1 MNDERNLGE
10 KTDDS
15 GQQPRYEH
23 YQFHEEQRTV
33 LKPSG
38 PSGHRRNQNSFQKK
52 AGATIA
58 LAVIFGLVAAVVF
71 QAANFAADRFLNT
84 GKSSVQIKTTD
95 SVDLQETAS
104 DDSTADKVL
113 SDSENGT
120 VAAVAQASM
129 PSVVAIT
136 TVSVQEIPSFFGYS
150 SHQYKSASTGSGIIV
165 GDNDDEL
172 LIATNNHVVDGA
184 TTLSVCFI
192 GDDVANAETETVNAG
207 DNGDLNVEDAVSA
220 KIKGTDADNDLAVVA
235 VKKSDIP
242 EDTLNQIKIAQIGS
256 SDDLAVGQQVVAIGN
271 ALGYGQSVTSGWISA
286 LNRTISTDDGT
297 NSTGL
302 IQTDA
307 AINPGNSGGALLNM
321 KGELIGINSAKYA
334 DSAVEGM
341 GYAIPISKA
350 KPILEELMNRETREK
365 VDSSKKGYLGVSLAN
380 LTTEAIEMYNMPTG
394 AFVRSVEDDSPAQE
408 AGICKGDIIVK
419 FDGQKVSDGDD
430 LLDKLFYN
438 YQTVA
443 VTLILYGVL
452 FIVVENYY
460 KIRRPRTSKLETLPW
475 STALLIG
482 VIQILALIPGT
493 SRSGSTILGA
503 ILLGCSRSV
512 AAEFSFFL
520 SIPVMF
526 GASLLKLLKFG
537 LHFTGYEAAILLV
550 GMVTAFVVSILAI
563 KFLMGYIKIN
573 NIKPFG
579 YYRIALG
586 VLVLAYFIFL
596 G

>member
-23 YQFHEEQRTV
+23 YQFHEEQGTV

-52 AGATIA
+52 AGTTIA

-150 SHQYKSASTGSGIIV
+150 SRQYKSASTGSGIIV

-365 VDSSKKGYLGVSLAN
+365 VDSSKKGYLGVSLAS

-394 AFVRSVEDDSPAQE
+394 AFVRNVENDSPTQE

-430 LLDKLFYN
+430 LLDKL
-438 YQTVA
+438 Q
-443 VTLILYGVL
+443 
-452 FIVVENYY
+452 YY
-460 KIRRPRTSKLETLPW
+460 KSGEKIEAVIARATNGEYEENTIELTLGTRPDNE
-475 STALLIG
+475 
-482 VIQILALIPGT
+482 
-493 SRSGSTILGA
+493 
-503 ILLGCSRSV
+503 
-512 AAEFSFFL
+512 
-520 SIPVMF
+520 
-526 GASLLKLLKFG
+526 
-537 LHFTGYEAAILLV
+537 
-550 GMVTAFVVSILAI
+550 
-563 KFLMGYIKIN
+563 
-573 NIKPFG
+573 
-579 YYRIALG
+579 
-586 VLVLAYFIFL
+586 
-596 G
+596 

>member
-23 YQFHEEQRTV
+23 YQFHEEQGTV

-52 AGATIA
+52 AGTTIA

-150 SHQYKSASTGSGIIV
+150 SRQYKSASTGSGIIV

-334 DSAVEGM
+334 DSAVAGM

-430 LLDKLFYN
+430 LLDKL
-438 YQTVA
+438 Q
-443 VTLILYGVL
+443 
-452 FIVVENYY
+452 YY
-460 KIRRPRTSKLETLPW
+460 KSGEKIEAVIARATNGEYEENTIELTLGTRPDNE
-475 STALLIG
+475 
-482 VIQILALIPGT
+482 
-493 SRSGSTILGA
+493 
-503 ILLGCSRSV
+503 
-512 AAEFSFFL
+512 
-520 SIPVMF
+520 
-526 GASLLKLLKFG
+526 
-537 LHFTGYEAAILLV
+537 
-550 GMVTAFVVSILAI
+550 
-563 KFLMGYIKIN
+563 
-573 NIKPFG
+573 
-579 YYRIALG
+579 
-586 VLVLAYFIFL
+586 
-596 G
+596 

>member
-10 KTDDS
+10 KIDDS

-23 YQFHEEQRTV
+23 YQFHEEQGTV

-365 VDSSKKGYLGVSLAN
+365 VDNSKKGYLGVSLAN

-430 LLDKLFYN
+430 LLDKL
-438 YQTVA
+438 Q
-443 VTLILYGVL
+443 
-452 FIVVENYY
+452 YY
-460 KIRRPRTSKLETLPW
+460 KSGEKIEAVIARATNGEYEENTIELTLGTRPDNE
-475 STALLIG
+475 
-482 VIQILALIPGT
+482 
-493 SRSGSTILGA
+493 
-503 ILLGCSRSV
+503 
-512 AAEFSFFL
+512 
-520 SIPVMF
+520 
-526 GASLLKLLKFG
+526 
-537 LHFTGYEAAILLV
+537 
-550 GMVTAFVVSILAI
+550 
-563 KFLMGYIKIN
+563 
-573 NIKPFG
+573 
-579 YYRIALG
+579 
-586 VLVLAYFIFL
+586 
-596 G
+596 

>member
-23 YQFHEEQRTV
+23 YQFHEEQGTV

-150 SHQYKSASTGSGIIV
+150 SRQYKSASTGSGIIV

-242 EDTLNQIKIAQIGS
+242 EDTLNQINIAQIGS

-365 VDSSKKGYLGVSLAN
+365 VDSSKKGYLGVSLAS

-394 AFVRSVEDDSPAQE
+394 AFVRNVENDSPAQE

-430 LLDKLFYN
+430 LLDKL
-438 YQTVA
+438 Q
-443 VTLILYGVL
+443 
-452 FIVVENYY
+452 YY
-460 KIRRPRTSKLETLPW
+460 KSGEKIEAVIARATNGEYEENTIELTLGTRPDNE
-475 STALLIG
+475 
-482 VIQILALIPGT
+482 
-493 SRSGSTILGA
+493 
-503 ILLGCSRSV
+503 
-512 AAEFSFFL
+512 
-520 SIPVMF
+520 
-526 GASLLKLLKFG
+526 
-537 LHFTGYEAAILLV
+537 
-550 GMVTAFVVSILAI
+550 
-563 KFLMGYIKIN
+563 
-573 NIKPFG
+573 
-579 YYRIALG
+579 
-586 VLVLAYFIFL
+586 
-596 G
+596 

>member
-10 KTDDS
+10 KTDDF

-23 YQFHEEQRTV
+23 YQFHEEQGTV

-95 SVDLQETAS
+95 SVDLQETES

-150 SHQYKSASTGSGIIV
+150 SRQYKSASTGSGIIV

-365 VDSSKKGYLGVSLAN
+365 VDSSKKGYLGVSLAS

-394 AFVRSVEDDSPAQE
+394 AFVRNVENDSPAQE

-430 LLDKLFYN
+430 LLDKL
-438 YQTVA
+438 Q
-443 VTLILYGVL
+443 
-452 FIVVENYY
+452 YY
-460 KIRRPRTSKLETLPW
+460 KSGEKIEAVIARATNGEYEENTIELTLGTRPDNE
-475 STALLIG
+475 
-482 VIQILALIPGT
+482 
-493 SRSGSTILGA
+493 
-503 ILLGCSRSV
+503 
-512 AAEFSFFL
+512 
-520 SIPVMF
+520 
-526 GASLLKLLKFG
+526 
-537 LHFTGYEAAILLV
+537 
-550 GMVTAFVVSILAI
+550 
-563 KFLMGYIKIN
+563 
-573 NIKPFG
+573 
-579 YYRIALG
+579 
-586 VLVLAYFIFL
+586 
-596 G
+596 

>member
-321 KGELIGINSAKYA
+321 KGFALEIGMAYPIPSTALSAYFA
-334 DSAVEGM
+334 
-341 GYAIPISKA
+341 
-350 KPILEELMNRETREK
+350 ELMNRETREK

-430 LLDKLFYN
+430 LLDKL
-438 YQTVA
+438 Q
-443 VTLILYGVL
+443 
-452 FIVVENYY
+452 YY
-460 KIRRPRTSKLETLPW
+460 KSGEKIEAVIARATNGEYEENTIELTLGTRPDNE
-475 STALLIG
+475 
-482 VIQILALIPGT
+482 
-493 SRSGSTILGA
+493 
-503 ILLGCSRSV
+503 
-512 AAEFSFFL
+512 
-520 SIPVMF
+520 
-526 GASLLKLLKFG
+526 
-537 LHFTGYEAAILLV
+537 
-550 GMVTAFVVSILAI
+550 
-563 KFLMGYIKIN
+563 
-573 NIKPFG
+573 
-579 YYRIALG
+579 
-586 VLVLAYFIFL
+586 
-596 G
+596 

>member
-23 YQFHEEQRTV
+23 YQFHEEQGTV

-136 TVSVQEIPSFFGYS
+136 TVSVQEISSFFGYS

-430 LLDKLFYN
+430 LLDKL
-438 YQTVA
+438 Q
-443 VTLILYGVL
+443 
-452 FIVVENYY
+452 YY
-460 KIRRPRTSKLETLPW
+460 KSGEKIEAVIARATNGEYEENTIELTLGTRPDNE
-475 STALLIG
+475 
-482 VIQILALIPGT
+482 
-493 SRSGSTILGA
+493 
-503 ILLGCSRSV
+503 
-512 AAEFSFFL
+512 
-520 SIPVMF
+520 
-526 GASLLKLLKFG
+526 
-537 LHFTGYEAAILLV
+537 
-550 GMVTAFVVSILAI
+550 
-563 KFLMGYIKIN
+563 
-573 NIKPFG
+573 
-579 YYRIALG
+579 
-586 VLVLAYFIFL
+586 
-596 G
+596 

>member
-52 AGATIA
+52 VGATIA

-150 SHQYKSASTGSGIIV
+150 SRQYKSASTGSGIIV

-430 LLDKLFYN
+430 LLDKL
-438 YQTVA
+438 Q
-443 VTLILYGVL
+443 
-452 FIVVENYY
+452 YY
-460 KIRRPRTSKLETLPW
+460 KSGEKIEAVIARATNGEYEENTIELTLGTRPDNE
-475 STALLIG
+475 
-482 VIQILALIPGT
+482 
-493 SRSGSTILGA
+493 
-503 ILLGCSRSV
+503 
-512 AAEFSFFL
+512 
-520 SIPVMF
+520 
-526 GASLLKLLKFG
+526 
-537 LHFTGYEAAILLV
+537 
-550 GMVTAFVVSILAI
+550 
-563 KFLMGYIKIN
+563 
-573 NIKPFG
+573 
-579 YYRIALG
+579 
-586 VLVLAYFIFL
+586 
-596 G
+596 

>member
-23 YQFHEEQRTV
+23 YQFHEEQGTV

-95 SVDLQETAS
+95 SVDLQETAP

-129 PSVVAIT
+129 SSVVAIT

-430 LLDKLFYN
+430 LLDKL
-438 YQTVA
+438 Q
-443 VTLILYGVL
+443 
-452 FIVVENYY
+452 YY
-460 KIRRPRTSKLETLPW
+460 KSGEKIEAVIARATNGEYEENTIELTLGTRPDNE
-475 STALLIG
+475 
-482 VIQILALIPGT
+482 
-493 SRSGSTILGA
+493 
-503 ILLGCSRSV
+503 
-512 AAEFSFFL
+512 
-520 SIPVMF
+520 
-526 GASLLKLLKFG
+526 
-537 LHFTGYEAAILLV
+537 
-550 GMVTAFVVSILAI
+550 
-563 KFLMGYIKIN
+563 
-573 NIKPFG
+573 
-579 YYRIALG
+579 
-586 VLVLAYFIFL
+586 
-596 G
+596 

>member
-95 SVDLQETAS
+95 SVALQETAS

-394 AFVRSVEDDSPAQE
+394 AFVRNVENDSPAQE

-430 LLDKLFYN
+430 LLDKL
-438 YQTVA
+438 Q
-443 VTLILYGVL
+443 
-452 FIVVENYY
+452 YY
-460 KIRRPRTSKLETLPW
+460 KSGEKIEAVIARATNGEYEENTIELTLGTRPDNE
-475 STALLIG
+475 
-482 VIQILALIPGT
+482 
-493 SRSGSTILGA
+493 
-503 ILLGCSRSV
+503 
-512 AAEFSFFL
+512 
-520 SIPVMF
+520 
-526 GASLLKLLKFG
+526 
-537 LHFTGYEAAILLV
+537 
-550 GMVTAFVVSILAI
+550 
-563 KFLMGYIKIN
+563 
-573 NIKPFG
+573 
-579 YYRIALG
+579 
-586 VLVLAYFIFL
+586 
-596 G
+596 